1 MVLLVGP
8 APPVWGSVFHRG
20 MVRLPLGSSNV
31 IVTCLVPSPPV
42 GWGLWSFWPRLC
54 RAVFFTEVWYG
65 CCRLLAVMSSLR
77 AVTIQNMRL
86 LFSPCKRGACPCS
99 DAVGSPLSTGWD
111 PSPCCPR
118 SGCAGP
124 LPAGACRR
132 PGSGARGGGGWIPLA
147 NCSALLLCLA
157 SSPPPLWS
165 GVCGLVG
172 CPHPACVGQCV
183 LQRYGTVAAC

>member
-1 MVLLVGP
+1 MVVL
-8 APPVWGSVFHRG
+8 APPVQGSV
-20 MVRLPLGSSNV
+20 
-31 IVTCLVPSPPV
+31 
-42 GWGLWSFWPRLC
+42 
-54 RAVFFTEVWYG
+54 FTEVWYG

-132 PGSGARGGGGWIPLA
+132 PGSGARGGGVDTPCQLFGLV
-147 NCSALLLCLA
+147 ALFGLVP
-157 SSPPPLWS
+157 SPPVEWGLWSCWLPPPRLCGAVCSTEVWYGCRLLVVIVVATCLVPSPLWD
-165 GVCGLVG
+165 GVCGRFG
-172 CPHPACVGQCV
+172 WPRPACVGQCV
-183 LQRYGTVAAC
+183 LQRYGMVAAAC